1 MQVKGNPMQFNR
13 DAVIKSLEDNGYAVI
28 PNVLSIQECD
38 TYIKEYKDWAKQVED
53 TGIPFTSFESLIQG
67 YSIGHFNATWRVRLK
82 AKEVFSQIWKTEKLL
97 SSIDA
102 VALSYPPEEG
112 NKLYAKPNQDWLH
125 IDQGGHRIGLHAF
138 QGAVYLEE
146 ACETDHCFR
155 VLAKSHKEHENFM
168 KIFPHVGPETRDI
181 EFYKLDEKEIKWYIE
196 ERGCKLTKVPAPK
209 GGIILWDSRTVH
221 DNSRPEFGRPNQD
234 RWRHIVFVCMTP
246 AAWATQGD
254 LAKKHESYKNLL
266 MTSHW
271 PSVGVGLFPCSSSQ
285 KTPTI
290 TELPEI
296 AKTKEAKMLM
306 GIEPYDFE
314 DGTPNGPRNPEIKL

>member
-13 DAVIKSLEDNGYAVI
+13 DAVINSLEDNGYAVI

-67 YSIGHFNATWRVRLK
+67 YSI
-82 AKEVFSQIWKTEKLL
+82 
-97 SSIDA
+97 
-102 VALSYPPEEG
+102 G

-271 PSVGVGLFPCSSSQ
+271 PSVGVGLFPCSPSQ

>member
-1 MQVKGNPMQFNR
+1 MQFNR

-28 PNVLSIQECD
+28 PNVLSLQECD

-67 YSIGHFNATWRVRLK
+67 YRIGHFNASWRVRLK
-82 AKEVFSQIWKTEKLL
+82 AKEVFSKIWKTEKLL

-112 NKLYAKPNQDWLH
+112 NKLYAKPNQEWLH

-168 KIFPHVGPETRDI
+168 KNFPHVGPETEEI

-196 ERGCKLTKVPAPK
+196 ERGCTLTKVPAPK
-209 GGIILWDSRTVH
+209 GGMILWDSRTVH
-221 DNSRPEFGRPNQD
+221 DNSKPEFGRPNND

-246 AAWATQGD
+246 ATWATPGD
-254 LAKKHESYKNLL
+254 IAKKHESYKKLL

-271 PSVGVGLFPCSSSQ
+271 PSVGVGLFPESPSQ
-285 KTPTI
+285 TTPSI

-296 AKTKEAKMLM
+296 AKTKEAKLLM
-306 GIEPYDFE
+306 GMESYDFE
-314 DGTPNGPRNPEIKL
+314 DGTTNGPPNPEMKL